1 MQVRTVDGQPA
12 GQGLDHLVPF
22 GAAQVGG
29 NDHHDAVTFPVGTG
43 RLLPALADPDLDMGV
58 EQRGGLG
65 GVGHQPQRR
74 VLL

>member
-1 MQVRTVDGQPA
+1 MRTVRRQPA

-22 GAAQVGG
+22 GTAEVGR
-29 NDHHDAVTFPVGTG
+29 NDHHDAVAFPVGTG
-43 RLLPALADPDLDMGV
+43 RLLSALADPDLDMGV